1 MSLKT
6 PFELIDSAKA
16 LDALVCSWDSAGVC
30 SVAMD
35 FEEESNLHCYGE
47 HVCLIQLFD
56 GRSYY
61 IVDALALSK
70 TPEGLASMKAFLEGP
85 VEKVMFACQSDA
97 ALSRKALGIQLANIF
112 DVRVIAMALEFNGNL
127 TALIQRNLGIAADS
141 PSLKKK
147 YQTANWMR
155 RPLPQEQIEYALD
168 DVRHLFALKDSLL
181 KEMEEKLPI
190 SKRKQVLYSMKHC
203 AEQKNPER
211 PGWEKICN
219 FKLLNAKEK
228 VYIKHFFLA
237 RDGLARKADVP
248 ASRILAKQDI
258 VAMAKAGT
266 WEGILS
272 GAALRYT
279 AVFEKARLAAVREIS
294 GKVQ

>member
-1 MSLKT
+1 MSSLLRHAERIKEYAT
-6 PFELIDSAKA
+6 KRMCGKDTQELDIDT
-16 LDALVCSWDSAGVC
+16 
-30 SVAMD
+30 
-35 FEEESNLHCYGE
+35 
-47 HVCLIQLFD
+47 
-56 GRSYY
+56 
-61 IVDALALSK
+61 LA
-70 TPEGLASMKAFLEGP
+70 
-85 VEKVMFACQSDA
+85 A
-97 ALSRKALGIQLANIF
+97 AT
-112 DVRVIAMALEFNGNL
+112 
-127 TALIQRNLGIAADS
+127 TALQIWDRL
-141 PSLKKK
+141 LKRTTDLLYKAER
-147 YQTANWMR
+147 T
-155 RPLPQEQIEYALD
+155 PQEQIEYALD

-181 KEMEEKLPI
+181 KEMEEKLPL

-237 RDGLARKADVP
+237 RDGLARRADVP

-272 GAALRYT
+272 GGGLRHSG
-279 AVFEKARLAAVREIS
+279 VFEKARLAAEREIS
-294 GKVQ
+294 GKKN